1 MKQNLIKEE
10 IRSWPDEVLL
20 REIRLTQSDD
30 LINQLYDRYAGKI
43 FRKCISLVK
52 DFHIAE
58 DLSHDVFL
66 KILLSIGT
74 FQGRSKVST
83 WIYAI
88 TYNFCIDY
96 LRKDQKLNFHKD
108 NYTKD
113 NPEDFEFIDD
123 DLTELQQIRAERL
136 KLILEKISVEDK
148 IILLMKYQ
156 DDMSIKEIEALLK
169 VSESAIKMRLK
180 RAKEKVVKIYKEMY
194 QEI

>member
-74 FQGRSKVST
+74 F
-83 WIYAI
+83 
-88 TYNFCIDY
+88 
-96 LRKDQKLNFHKD
+96 
-108 NYTKD
+108 
-113 NPEDFEFIDD
+113 
-123 DLTELQQIRAERL
+123 
-136 KLILEKISVEDK
+136 
-148 IILLMKYQ
+148 
-156 DDMSIKEIEALLK
+156 
-169 VSESAIKMRLK
+169 
-180 RAKEKVVKIYKEMY
+180 
-194 QEI
+194 